1 MNSTVDENEFRGG
14 IQKLLE
20 RIERAQTQVGPNPY
34 QGSGE
39 QALHEHD
46 TRIFFFD
53 NFLALLGWRLGPDGD
68 VAEEARIKAGT
79 TKFID
84 YLGLNPETHAPLMIF
99 EAKAWGKPFVS
110 GRGASRNMAHDLLLI
125 KAIRHVNGEGT
136 KEEAPVVGEWH
147 DYLSQLAGY
156 VRTSKEVYGHQVRT
170 AVLSSGNWLIV
181 FTDPTATF
189 CENQVDS
196 NSFQIFHQD
205 EFVEAADRIYALLAR
220 SRLGTETPLQI
231 RSSQLQNY
239 ASAASISAAFFS
251 VLVNYEKSGSVFFS
265 LKPRIQV
272 YPALLLQR
280 EDGALLTV
288 VDHEE
293 PIEMTLVEDDGGE
306 MSLLAHIANVAELST
321 ELLSR
326 CSNELGEELVAFGL
340 EDFPGFPHAAAINET
355 LNPAV
360 TGERGSNFVKPI
372 RTKADEWLIAT
383 GEHPHFLF
391 EQPEIQCGFHSW
403 SKCRAAGC
411 QIGNSAVSTKETDNP
426 RSFFTD
432 EQSHH
437 CANQTVYDR
446 RQKRCHIAPIDMR
459 TCCRACVFQKSCWS
473 QEETEALPCGQV

>member
-1 MNSTVDENEFRGG
+1 M
-14 IQKLLE
+14 QKLLDG
-20 RIERAQTQVGPNPY
+20 IERAQRQVALNPY

-53 NFLALLGWRLGPDGD
+53 GFLALLGWRLGSDGD

-84 YLGLNPETHAPLMIF
+84 YLGLNQDTRAPLMIF
-99 EAKAWGKPFVS
+99 EAKAWDKPFIS
-110 GRGASRNMAHDLLLI
+110 GRGASRKKAHDLLLI
-125 KAIRHVNGEGT
+125 EAIRHVNGGGT
-136 KEEAPVVGEWH
+136 KEAAPVVGDWH

-156 VRTSKEVYGHQVRT
+156 VKTSRESYGHEVGR
-170 AVLSSGNWLIV
+170 AVLSSGSWLII
-181 FTDPTATF
+181 FTDPTVTF
-189 CENQVDS
+189 CKDQVDS
-196 NSFQIFHQD
+196 RNFQIFFQD
-205 EFVEAADRIYALLAR
+205 QYVEEADRIYSLLAR
-220 SRLGTETPLQI
+220 SRLGNETPLQI

-239 ASAASISAAFFS
+239 ASSVSISAAFFS
-251 VLVNYEKSGSVFFS
+251 VLVNYEKSGIAFFS
-265 LKPRIQV
+265 PRPRIQV

-280 EDGALLTV
+280 DDGALLTV

-293 PIEMTLVEDDGGE
+293 PIEMTLVEDGEGE
-306 MSLLAHIANVAELST
+306 MSLLAHIASVAELSS

-326 CSNELGEELVAFGL
+326 CSNELGEDLVAFCL
-340 EDFPGFPHAAAINET
+340 EDFPGFSHAAAFEET
-355 LNPAV
+355 LNPTLV
-360 TGERGSNFVKPI
+360 GERGSKFVKSI
-372 RTKADEWLIAT
+372 RTRADEWLIAT
-383 GEHPHFLF
+383 GDHPHFLF

-437 CANQTVYDR
+437 CANRIVQDR

-459 TCCRACVFQKSCWS
+459 TCCRACVFQRSCWS
-473 QEETEALPCGQV
+473 QEEKEALPCGQV